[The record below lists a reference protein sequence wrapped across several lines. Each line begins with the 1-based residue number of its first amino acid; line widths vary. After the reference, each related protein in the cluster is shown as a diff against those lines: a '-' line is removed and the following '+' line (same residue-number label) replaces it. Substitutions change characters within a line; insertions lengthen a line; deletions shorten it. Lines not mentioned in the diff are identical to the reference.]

1 MVLVGAGGIVIE
13 LKVGF
18 DLFDYPTAMTVIL
31 MIAVVVILVE
41 QQFMKLWKLMIT
53 SSKF

>member
-1 MVLVGAGGIVIE
+1 MGAGGIGVE

-31 MIAVVVILVE
+31 MIAVVVIAVE
-41 QQFMKLWKLMIT
+41 QLGAVLRRKVIGT
-53 SSKF
+53 DR